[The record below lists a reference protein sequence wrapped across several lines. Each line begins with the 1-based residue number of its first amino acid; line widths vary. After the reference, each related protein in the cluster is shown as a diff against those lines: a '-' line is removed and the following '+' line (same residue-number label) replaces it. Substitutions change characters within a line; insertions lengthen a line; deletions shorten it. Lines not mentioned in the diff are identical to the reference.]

1 MIDGRGAPVFT
12 HLLAL
17 ADDRGVFE
25 HAEFDVPRPEHGYCV
40 DDVARALVVLMRE
53 PQLTDELQ
61 RLADIC
67 LHFVDRAVRR
77 DGRTHN
83 RMAVSGVFTDQPG
96 TGDWWG
102 RAVWALGVTV
112 AAGRT
117 DAARRIARNAFVR
130 AAPVHS
136 TDLRAR
142 AFAAIGAADVLSV
155 DPGNR
160 YARAL
165 VSDAAASIPA
175 NGDSRWPWPE
185 RRLRYGNAVLP
196 EALLAAGVALDDTR
210 LIDRGLL
217 LLRFLMDVETRDGH
231 LSVTG
236 VEGRGPSQRAAQ
248 FDQQPIEIAAIAD
261 ACARAFDIT
270 GDGCWRDAVSL
281 AWAWFAADNDSSV
294 AMVDNATG
302 AGFDGLTATGRNQN
316 RGAESTLAALS
327 TYQQALRVG
336 VLHTVS
342 A

>member
-1 MIDGRGAPVFT
+1 MIDGTGAPVFT

-25 HAEFDVPRPEHGYCV
+25 HAERDVPRPEHGYCV

-53 PQLTDELQ
+53 PELTEDLQ

-83 RMAVSGVFTDQPG
+83 RMAVSGVFTDRPA

-112 AAGRT
+112 TGGRT
-117 DAARRIARNAFVR
+117 DAARSTARNAFVR
-130 AAPVHS
+130 AAS
-136 TDLRAR
+136 ARSGDLRAM

-155 DPGNR
+155 DPTNPW
-160 YARAL
+160 ARAL
-165 VSDAAASIPA
+165 ASDAAISFPA
-175 NGDSRWPWPE
+175 NGESAWPWPE
-185 RRLRYGNAVLP
+185 PRLRYGNAVLP
-196 EALLAAGVALDDTR
+196 EALLALGSALDDAR

-236 VEGRGPSQRAAQ
+236 VRGRRPSQRAAQ

-270 GDGCWRDAVSL
+270 GDRLWRDGVDL
-281 AWAWFAADNDSSV
+281 AWAWFAGDNDSSV
-294 AMVDNATG
+294 VMVDATG
-302 AGFDGLTATGRNQN
+302 AGFDGLTATGRNEN

-327 TYQQALRVG
+327 TYQQALRAR